1 MIVNWDLSMSS
12 SAHSS
17 GRVSLEFYPPKGVS
31 AERALMTGAH
41 VLRRFA
47 PDYQTVT
54 FGADGSAVEGSLDW
68 PSRLQKLNEIPTAAH
83 ITLCKFDDQAGF
95 LSHAD
100 ILWEQGIERL
110 VVLRGDCETGDGLG
124 GFASVAQAI
133 AALKARHD
141 FDVSIAAY
149 PEPHPKAASAG
160 QDMDVLLAKQDAGA
174 DRAITQYFFDNAD
187 FYRFRDS
194 AVLAG
199 FEKEIVPGVIPIV
212 NFDRIRRFSE
222 RCGASVPQAFAEQFA
237 KCGDDK
243 EAHSNLAREIIS
255 EQVSDLARN
264 GVAAIHVYTLNRVD
278 LTADAVRAFKAHF
291 NGKASGGDTKLAL
304 VG

>member
-1 MIVNWDLSMSS
+1 MPSS
-12 SAHSS
+12 TRSS
-17 GRVSLEFYPPKGVS
+17 GRVSLEFYPPKGIS

-41 VLRRFA
+41 VLRRFD

-54 FGADGSAVEGSLDW
+54 FGADGSAIEGSLDW
-68 PSRLQKLNEIPTAAH
+68 PSRLQKLNDVPTAAH
-83 ITLCKFDDQAGF
+83 ITLCQFEDQAGF
-95 LSHAD
+95 LSHAET
-100 ILWEQGIERL
+100 LWEQGIERL
-110 VVLRGDCETGDGLG
+110 VVLRGDCESGDGLG
-124 GFASVAQAI
+124 GFASVAKAVEV
-133 AALKARHD
+133 LKARQD

-149 PEPHPKAASAG
+149 PEPHPKALSAG

-174 DRAITQYFFDNAD
+174 DRAITQYFFNNAD

-199 FEKEIVPGVIPIV
+199 FEKDIVPGVIPIV

-222 RCGASVPQAFAEQFA
+222 RCGASIPQEFAERFQ

-243 EAHSNLAREIIS
+243 AAHSDLAREIIA
-255 EQVSDLARN
+255 EQVSDLAKN
-264 GVAAIHVYTLNRVD
+264 GVDAIHVYTLNRVD
-278 LTADAVRAFKAHF
+278 LTADAIRAFKAHF
-291 NGKASGGDTKLAL
+291 DGKVSGDTKLAL